1 LQINPSR
8 RRVLKGAASAGLVLI
23 SAPALLRFAT
33 AQSWRAGDPFSL
45 GVASGAPRPDGF
57 VLWTPLAAEP
67 LSTDP
72 EAPGGVRGG
81 DMIVGYEIATDI
93 AMRDI
98 IRRRSA
104 GRADIRLLSA
114 SGRAGLII
122 LGGGVGSLSPGSI
135 SALRVGFD
143 CWLCYFRYWAAR
155 TKRNAF

>member
-1 LQINPSR
+1 
-8 RRVLKGAASAGLVLI
+8 VLKGAASAGLVLI

-57 VLWTPLAAEP
+57 VLWTRLAPEP

-72 EAPGGVRGG
+72 EAPGGMRGG

-98 IRRRSA
+98 IRSGEGPERQDCSA
-104 GRADIRLLSA
+104 KA
-114 SGRAGLII
+114 SLTP
-122 LGGGVGSLSPGSI
+122 PGK
-135 SALRVGFD
+135 
-143 CWLCYFRYWAAR
+143 LCTWPG
-155 TKRNAF
+155 